1 MNEERGELDAHNRSS
16 RSRWARWG
24 AVIGIAA
31 IIAIPGY
38 IYFQQVVAP
47 GNRTVV
53 SIDGRQVLSTNEL
66 VRAVVVG
73 QMLIADPTDISGL
86 GSAPYVVADT
96 ALNAEL
102 LRAEA
107 TDRGVAVNRADIDAV
122 VQARFRPSPRVGDET
137 RDAELDRLYREAYT
151 RFLAER
157 GVSDAEYRQVI
168 EQSLLRDHV
177 GATMP
182 GGTAQLDEW
191 LSERRNDQQAEVN
204 LSSAVY
210 AWVLD
215 EVRASLPRNTTNQQ
229 EQQ

>member
-1 MNEERGELDAHNRSS
+1 VNQGRGEMDAHNHSS
-16 RSRWARWG
+16 RSRWALSG
-24 AVIGIAA
+24 ALIGIAV

-38 IYFQQVVAP
+38 VYFQQVIAP
-47 GNRTVV
+47 GNKTVV
-53 SIDGRQVLSTNEL
+53 SIDGRQVLSTNDL

-73 QMLIADPTDISGL
+73 QMLIADPTDLSGL
-86 GSAPYVVADT
+86 GPAPYLVADA
-96 ALNAEL
+96 ALNAAL

-107 TDRGVAVNRADIDAV
+107 TARGVTVSRADIDAV
-122 VQARFRPSPRVGDET
+122 VQARFRPASQVGDDT
-137 RDAELDRLYREAYT
+137 LDAELDRLYREAYT

-157 GVSDAEYRQVI
+157 GVNDSEYRHVI
-168 EQSLLRDHV
+168 EQALLRDHV
-177 GATMP
+177 AATMP
-182 GGTAQLDEW
+182 GGTAELDEW

-204 LSSAVY
+204 LNSAVY